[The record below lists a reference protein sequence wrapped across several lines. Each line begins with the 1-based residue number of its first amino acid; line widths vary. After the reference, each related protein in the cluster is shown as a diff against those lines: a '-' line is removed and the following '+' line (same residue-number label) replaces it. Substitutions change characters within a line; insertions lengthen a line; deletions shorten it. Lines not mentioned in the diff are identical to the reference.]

1 MSQQSASWR
10 RLRLKLALS
19 VGFLSVATA
28 ALVAHANPATGY
40 EISIYSMTP
49 DRVWAGLIFAFVV
62 ALFVA
67 LASTTH
73 RDHRLRSVALV
84 LGGTAATVF
93 VGLPIVRGYHFYGQH
108 DALTHL
114 GWARAISEGTITP
127 FDLLYPGIHTV
138 TVVINTALGIPLSRS
153 MLFVVV
159 LASLVFFA
167 FVPLCV
173 GAIVPKRLA
182 VVVATFSA
190 FLLLPITT
198 ISMYMSAHAMSQA
211 VLFSALFVY
220 LFAKYVDADRDVTT
234 VSAVGV
240 LFALVSIA
248 IVTYHPQL
256 AAHLI
261 VVLLGIVAVQ
271 YLARRIASGGQ
282 IAGQTP
288 VYSQALFLIAVFLL
302 WVSNYGSVSDT
313 IAYFIGSVVEVVF
326 GDGVGAGSSVTTQGA
341 SLQAIG
347 GSLLEIFLKLFFPQL
362 VFTLLAGLLVLGVL
376 VRWNRL
382 ESVRAE
388 TTYFVVGLS
397 GLGCLFVVYFLTPGS
412 KMYFRAFGLMMLF
425 VTILGSISLSVI
437 LTGLR
442 RRNSGTWG
450 RSGHALFTVGLS
462 LLLILSL
469 AAVFPSPYIYKASPH
484 VSEGSISGYET
495 AFANQDDDVNIVGLR
510 GTANRYDDA
519 VNGNAERMRLHES
532 TSATAFDDGLTT
544 HYESDRYLVLTSTD
558 YQREQRA
565 YQGLRYTEEGLNS
578 ATTKPGIHH
587 IQSNGE
593 FNLYYISTHSE

>member
-1 MSQQSASWR
+1 MR
-10 RLRLKLALS
+10 RLRLKIALS
-19 VGFLSVATA
+19 VGFLSVAIA

-49 DRVWAGLIFAFVV
+49 DLVWAGLTVAFVV
-62 ALFVA
+62 SLFVA

-73 RDHRLRSVALV
+73 RDRGLRSVALV
-84 LGGTAATVF
+84 LGGTVATVF

-127 FDLLYPGIHTV
+127 FDLFYPGIHTV
-138 TVVINTALGIPLSRS
+138 TVVINSALGISLSRS
-153 MLFVVV
+153 MLFVVL

-220 LFAKYVDADRDVTT
+220 LFAKYVDAGRDVTT
-234 VSAVGV
+234 VSAVGI

-261 VVLLGIVAVQ
+261 VVLLGIAAVQ
-271 YLARRIASGGQ
+271 YLARRVASADR

-288 VYSQALFLIAVFLL
+288 VYGQTLFLIAVFVL
-302 WVSNYGSVSDT
+302 WISNHGFVSDT
-313 IAYFIGSVVEVVF
+313 IAYFFISVVEVVF
-326 GDGVGAGSSVTTQGA
+326 GDGMGAGSSVTTQGA

-347 GSLLEIFLKLFFPQL
+347 GSLIEIFFKLFFPQL
-362 VFTLLAGLLVLGVL
+362 VFTLLAGLLGLGAL
-376 VRWNRL
+376 VHWNRL

-388 TTYFVVGLS
+388 TTYFVAGLS

-412 KMYFRAFGLMMLF
+412 KMYFRAFGLVMLF
-425 VTILGSISLSVI
+425 VTILGSISLFVI
-437 LTGLR
+437 LTELR
-442 RRNSGTWG
+442 RRSSSAVG
-450 RSGHALFTVGLS
+450 RSGHALFTVGFSFLV
-462 LLLILSL
+462 ILSL
-469 AAVFPSPYIYKASPH
+469 AAVFPSPYIYNASPH
-484 VSEGSISGYET
+484 VSEGAISGYET
-495 AFANQDDDVNIVGLR
+495 AFTNQDEDVGIVGLR

-519 VNGNAERMRLHES
+519 VNGNADRMRLHES
-532 TSATAFDDGLTT
+532 ASETAFDDELTT
-544 HYESDRYLVLTSTD
+544 YYESDRYLILTSAD

-565 YQGLRYTEEGLNS
+565 YRGLRYAQEDLRSITTE
-578 ATTKPGIHH
+578 PRVYRV
-587 IQSNGE
+587 QSNGE
-593 FNLYYISTHSE
+593 FEMYYINSENSTA